1 MDYHVEELA
10 DSSGVAVDTIRYYQ
24 REKLLAPPRREGRRA
39 FYDDAHLERIQE
51 IRSLAQQGFSLAQI
65 RELSAGDGSGL
76 LVDLAQQN
84 AVDPDLDK
92 TELARRAEIPEF
104 LIDVV
109 VSAGLLTPSGDGD
122 DQRFAADAVDM
133 LVAARTLVNEGV
145 SLEELTAL
153 AMRHATHIENVVDD
167 AIELFKRNSRRHD
180 ANGAEGGGHD
190 DLVSLMH
197 RLVPVASNL
206 VGQHFERTLRTRA
219 LARLGDALAKV
230 LRS

>member
-1 MDYHVEELA
+1 MALWGKYSYNQSVDYHVEELA

-24 REKLLAPPRREGRRA
+24 QQLLAPPRREGRRA

-92 TELARRAEIPEF
+92 AELARRAEIPEF

-109 VSAGLLTPSGDGD
+109 VSAGLLTPSGEGD

-133 LVAARTLVNEGV
+133 LVAAHTRERGY
-145 SLEELTAL
+145 
-153 AMRHATHIENVVDD
+153 R
-167 AIELFKRNSRRHD
+167 SR
-180 ANGAEGGGHD
+180 
-190 DLVSLMH
+190 S
-197 RLVPVASNL
+197 
-206 VGQHFERTLRTRA
+206 
-219 LARLGDALAKV
+219 
-230 LRS
+230 

>member
-10 DSSGVAVDTIRYYQ
+10 DTSGVAVDTIRYYQ

-92 TELARRAEIPEF
+92 TELARSAERHEALVRLDGIVFCVLSSGLVPGMLDLKGFGKVRIVMNCFF
-104 LIDVV
+104 L
-109 VSAGLLTPSGDGD
+109 
-122 DQRFAADAVDM
+122 
-133 LVAARTLVNEGV
+133 
-145 SLEELTAL
+145 
-153 AMRHATHIENVVDD
+153 
-167 AIELFKRNSRRHD
+167 
-180 ANGAEGGGHD
+180 GGGGE
-190 DLVSLMH
+190 VQKGK
-197 RLVPVASNL
+197 N
-206 VGQHFERTLRTRA
+206 
-219 LARLGDALAKV
+219 
-230 LRS
+230 

>member
-92 TELARRAEIPEF
+92 AELARRAEIPEF

-109 VSAGLLTPSGDGD
+109 VSAGLLTPIGEGD
-122 DQRFAADAVDM
+122 DRGRAERARGWPGCGAQRRRAERRRACR
-133 LVAARTLVNEGV
+133 LRAARAHRARAAV
-145 SLEELTAL
+145 
-153 AMRHATHIENVVDD
+153 
-167 AIELFKRNSRRHD
+167 
-180 ANGAEGGGHD
+180 GA
-190 DLVSLMH
+190 
-197 RLVPVASNL
+197 
-206 VGQHFERTLRTRA
+206 
-219 LARLGDALAKV
+219 
-230 LRS
+230 